1 MFNAPFHAIGRL
13 RFPASG
19 EATAWPSA
27 RSEGM
32 SRINQSVAR
41 AAHMIRVRAST
52 QAGVGNALR
61 KAYDGQRDASLPA
74 DLMELLAKLR

>member
-1 MFNAPFHAIGRL
+1 MP
-13 RFPASG
+13 RFM
-19 EATAWPSA
+19 
-27 RSEGM
+27 RSDGCAFLPRVRQPHGLPRVLKGM

-61 KAYDGQRDASLPA
+61 KAYDGQREASLPA

>member
-1 MFNAPFHAIGRL
+1 M
-13 RFPASG
+13 
-19 EATAWPSA
+19 
-27 RSEGM
+27 GM

-61 KAYDGQRDASLPA
+61 KAYDGQREASLPA